1 VGASG
6 ARVARHAALATGS
19 EAFVAVKVLGAQE
32 VVAKEP
38 QVFLSLADVQVFY
51 SSMEDLRAW
60 GPGTLLLGL
69 ERAGVRLGL
78 PRVSLVK

>member
-1 VGASG
+1 
-6 ARVARHAALATGS
+6 
-19 EAFVAVKVLGAQE
+19 
-32 VVAKEP
+32 
-38 QVFLSLADVQVFY
+38 
-51 SSMEDLRAW
+51 MEDLRAW